1 MRASARATEEF
12 EARSQALRERLGDR
26 DFLRGKGLGNEV
38 AIFMFCY
45 DPALELRTRELFSR
59 LKADESLPCR
69 IVEKNLYDVMLERLR
84 EKRLLDRMA
93 DYERRRGRE
102 GVERQIRRICT
113 PEDFARACAYEPR
126 EDGDVLLITGVGEA
140 YPFVR
145 LHTLLESLQPLVSD
159 VPIVAAYPGRF
170 DGKTLSLFGKLPA
183 ENYYR
188 AFDLA

>member
-45 DPALELRTRELFSR
+45 DPALELRARELFSR

>member
-1 MRASARATEEF
+1 MRASARAIEEF
-12 EARSQALRERLGDR
+12 EARSRALRGRLGDR

-45 DPALELRTRELFSR
+45 DPALELRARDLFSR
-59 LKADESLPCR
+59 LEADESLPCR
-69 IVEKNLYDVMLERLR
+69 IVEKNLYDVMLDRLR

-93 DYERRRGRE
+93 DFERRRGRE

>member
-1 MRASARATEEF
+1 MRASARAIEEF
-12 EARSQALRERLGDR
+12 EARSRALRGRLGDR

-45 DPALELRTRELFSR
+45 DPALELRARDLFSR
-59 LKADESLPCR
+59 LEADESLPCR
-69 IVEKNLYDVMLERLR
+69 IVEKNLYDVMLDRLR

-93 DYERRRGRE
+93 DFERRRGRE

-113 PEDFARACAYEPR
+113 PEDFARACAYKPR